1 MEESPSFFNQRH
13 MKIARAAIIF
23 SLFCLFGSAAVL
35 LFLRDGGADVA
46 APFAAFP
53 AESGD
58 APALFLKEKGIDFF
72 SAADIEIQLDHYNP
86 ERLTIGELKDR
97 FLPDDDRLTPFLT
110 RLPQLFDF
118 EEDGRPMRLFI
129 LKEPLSAEMLR
140 EWNMEYPDA
149 SAVTVE
155 QHRPVAESVFFT
167 SAVILT
173 WIFSSFVQRKSRK
186 GLLFLAVLFAA
197 ALLSG
202 NALVLSA
209 AVFIG
214 NVFLSLWRKW
224 QPQREYFTFN
234 GVDLFSGK
242 DKKSIAGQISAAVF
256 CAVLPPLFFPGER
269 LAAVAAVAM
278 SLFGLS
284 LAFVSVVREVNR
296 PHGFQFIPKPFFGKD
311 YRLPWKC
318 AAAEIVLGVLTA
330 ALPIG
335 ALIFVV
341 SVPAENPAQ
350 KADPLFGSRTYEE
363 IYEKTQNQQ
372 RGTLNAAG
380 YLEEKVFQY
389 SYRYEKLERLPPP
402 GYEVTVPHFFYEG
415 NSVRNEKILIEIFT
429 EDGFDSIMKKVKSDP
444 LSAYFLTDRDVAVR
458 TVPRGS
464 FAVWI
469 AVAAGY
475 FAFLIPF
482 FRVSTRKIRLI
493 KYKD

>member
-197 ALLSG
+197 EMLTGEA
-202 NALVLSA
+202 
-209 AVFIG
+209 
-214 NVFLSLWRKW
+214 
-224 QPQREYFTFN
+224 EYRCT
-234 GVDLFSGK
+234 
-242 DKKSIAGQISAAVF
+242 AGA
-256 CAVLPPLFFPGER
+256 
-269 LAAVAAVAM
+269 
-278 SLFGLS
+278 
-284 LAFVSVVREVNR
+284 
-296 PHGFQFIPKPFFGKD
+296 
-311 YRLPWKC
+311 
-318 AAAEIVLGVLTA
+318 
-330 ALPIG
+330 
-335 ALIFVV
+335 
-341 SVPAENPAQ
+341 
-350 KADPLFGSRTYEE
+350 SR
-363 IYEKTQNQQ
+363 
-372 RGTLNAAG
+372 
-380 YLEEKVFQY
+380 
-389 SYRYEKLERLPPP
+389 S
-402 GYEVTVPHFFYEG
+402 
-415 NSVRNEKILIEIFT
+415 
-429 EDGFDSIMKKVKSDP
+429 
-444 LSAYFLTDRDVAVR
+444 
-458 TVPRGS
+458 
-464 FAVWI
+464 
-469 AVAAGY
+469 
-475 FAFLIPF
+475 
-482 FRVSTRKIRLI
+482 
-493 KYKD
+493 